1 MKKTKQVFFPPFE
14 IKRKD
19 GMKKLSDFRA
29 MKQQG
34 RKITML
40 TAYDYPT
47 AVLQDRA
54 GVDIILIGDS
64 VGRNMLGYASELE
77 VTMDD
82 MLHHVRAV
90 ARGVT
95 SGHVMADMPF
105 RSFDTTELA
114 LENARRFL
122 DAGAHSV
129 KIEGEQEMADR
140 IRQVVDAG
148 IEVCA
153 HIGFT
158 PQTRGKAAVQGKDFE
173 RAKELIDAARQLEQA
188 GAAMVVFELIPELL
202 AKEITAVVNIPT
214 IGIGAGRYC
223 DGQVQVYCDI
233 LGLSTRIFKHAKAYD
248 ALGRRYE
255 EIFAAYV
262 DDVVSGRFP
271 GSENSAELPADVA
284 ARVREWVKKSPQD
297 SA

>member
-1 MKKTKQVFFPPFE
+1 MKA
-14 IKRKD
+14 
-19 GMKKLSDFRA
+19 LSDFRA

-47 AVLQDRA
+47 AVFQDRA
-54 GVDIILIGDS
+54 GVDIMLIGDS

-77 VTMDD
+77 VTMED
-82 MLHHVRAV
+82 MVHHVRAV
-90 ARGVT
+90 ARGVEN
-95 SGHVMADMPF
+95 GHVMADMPY
-105 RSFDTTELA
+105 RSFDTPELA
-114 LENARRFL
+114 LKNARRFL
-122 DAGAHSV
+122 EAGAHSV

-140 IRQVVDAG
+140 IRYVVNSG

-153 HIGFT
+153 HIGYT

-173 RAKELIDAARQLEQA
+173 RARDLIEAARRLEEA

-202 AKEITAVVNIPT
+202 AKEITALVSIPT

-233 LGLSTRIFKHAKAYD
+233 LGLSSRIFRHAKAYD
-248 ALGRRYE
+248 DLGGRYR

-262 DDVVSGRFP
+262 QDVVSGRFP
-271 GSENSAELPADVA
+271 TSENSAVLPADVA
-284 ARVREWVKKSPQD
+284 AKIRAWVDKTYGG
-297 SA
+297 